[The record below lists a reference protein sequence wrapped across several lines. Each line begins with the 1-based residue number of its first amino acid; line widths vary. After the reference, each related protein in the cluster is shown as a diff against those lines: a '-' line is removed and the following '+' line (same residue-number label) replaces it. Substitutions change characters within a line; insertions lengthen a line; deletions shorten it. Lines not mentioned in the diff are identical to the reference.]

1 MFMYNLMVWHAGSPD
16 MVEPD
21 VERDVLARCKTL

>member
-1 MFMYNLMVWHAGSPD
+1 MFMYNHWVWQLGSPG